1 MTDKAAKSPSV
12 LQMLKSAASS
22 VSSVFVE
29 EVPAADRPPAH
40 GTPGSAAHDAGAT
53 MPAPA
58 PSFSSSPPPGGTAP
72 DPESLRKLEA
82 RLQKTMP
89 AKYRAFI
96 EQSEMLKEELPDER
110 QRFKVALKTSHTTAE
125 ELAADISEMLGAMDA
140 AHKDFLDGFESDKSA
155 VVAEAQKALGATDS
169 LIATNEEQLHSIQQ
183 TVATLRAKRET
194 DAQAIQTEIA
204 RRDTARRGFEAAL
217 AEINGHLETQRRGI
231 AAMTGKG

>member
-29 EVPAADRPPAH
+29 EVPVVDPTPH
-40 GTPGSAAHDAGAT
+40 GASASSAHDTGAT

-58 PSFSSSPPPGGTAP
+58 PTFSSPPGGATA

-89 AKYRAFI
+89 VKYRAFM

-110 QRFKVALKTSHTTAE
+110 QRFKVALRTSHTTAE
-125 ELAADISEMLGAMDA
+125 ELDVDIAAMLGAMDN
-140 AHKDFLDGFESDKSA
+140 AHKDFVDGFESDKAA

-169 LIATNEEQLHSIQQ
+169 LIAANEEQLRSIQE
-183 TVATLRAKRET
+183 TVATLRAKREH
-194 DAQAIQTEIA
+194 DAQAIQAEII
-204 RRDTARRGFEAAL
+204 RRDAARRGFEAAL
-217 AEINGHLETQRRGI
+217 TEINGHLETQRRGI
-231 AAMTGKG
+231 AAMTGKS

>member
-1 MTDKAAKSPSV
+1 VTDKAAKSPSV

-29 EVPAADRPPAH
+29 EVPVADKPSAH
-40 GTPGSAAHDAGAT
+40 GPLASAAHDTGAT

-58 PSFSSSPPPGGTAP
+58 PTFSSSPPPGGAAP

-96 EQSEMLKEELPDER
+96 EQSEMLKEELPDKR

-125 ELAADISEMLGAMDA
+125 ELASDISEMLGAMES
-140 AHKDFLDGFESDKSA
+140 AHKDFLDGFEADKAS
-155 VVAEAQKALGATDS
+155 VVAEAQKALSATDS
-169 LIATNEEQLHSIQQ
+169 LIASNEEQLHAIQQ

-194 DAQAIQTEIA
+194 DAQAIQIEVA

-217 AEINGHLETQRRGI
+217 AEINGHLETQRSGI
-231 AAMTGKG
+231 AELTGKG